1 MVAHMNNFPA
11 FLEEATIL
19 IVDDTPA
26 NLALMS
32 SLLKDS
38 YKVKVA
44 NCGERALEIA
54 QSDNPPDLILLDIMM
69 PDMDGYEVC
78 RRLKAQESTKDIP
91 IIFITAMADAEN
103 ESMGFALGAVDY
115 ISKPFNKTV
124 VKARIRVHIQ
134 LKRQSRLL
142 ENLVFIDALTEIP
155 NRRAL
160 DLTFTHEWARSLRSE
175 SCLSY
180 ILVDIDLFKQ
190 FNDHYGHGSG
200 DTCLA
205 RVAKALHGC
214 VQRPGDCLGRY
225 GGEEFGAILANTDL
239 AQALQVAQ
247 NFHDSIAALQIA
259 HAHSEVAAQVT
270 ISIGVATAYPVAG
283 QDPNQLRDAADQ
295 MLYAAKHAGKNTTRH
310 QQLQDAT
317 CYK

>member
-1 MVAHMNNFPA
+1 MVVHINNSPSFA
-11 FLEEATIL
+11 GEATIL
-19 IVDDTPA
+19 VVDDTPA
-26 NLALMS
+26 NLSLMS
-32 SLLKDS
+32 SLLKDT

-54 QSDNPPDLILLDIMM
+54 QSDTPPDLILLDIMM

-91 IIFITAMADAEN
+91 IIFITAMADVEN
-103 ESMGFALGAVDY
+103 ESMGLALGAVDY

-124 VKARIRVHIQ
+124 VKARIRVHMQ

-142 ENLVFIDALTEIP
+142 ENLVFMDALTEIP

-160 DLTFTHEWARSLRSE
+160 DQTFAQEWARSLRTGGP
-175 SCLSY
+175 LSY
-180 ILVDIDLFKQ
+180 ILIDIDLFKQ

-200 DTCLA
+200 DECLV

-225 GGEEFGAILANTDL
+225 GGEEFAAVLANTDMD
-239 AQALQVAQ
+239 QALQIA
-247 NFHDSIAALQIA
+247 NSFHANVAALQIP

-270 ISIGVATAYPVAG
+270 ISIGVATVHPVAG
-283 QDPNQLRDAADQ
+283 QNPHLVSDAADQ
-295 MLYAAKHAGKNTTRH
+295 MLYAAKHAGKNTTHSRA
-310 QQLQDAT
+310 L
-317 CYK
+317 

>member
-1 MVAHMNNFPA
+1 MVLHSNEFPTFA
-11 FLEEATIL
+11 EEATIL
-19 IVDDTPA
+19 MVDDTPA
-26 NLALMS
+26 NLSLMS
-32 SLLKDS
+32 SLLKDT

-54 QSDNPPDLILLDIMM
+54 QSDTPPDLILLDIMM

-78 RRLKAQESTKDIP
+78 RRLKAQASTKDIP
-91 IIFITAMADAEN
+91 VIFITAMADVEN

-124 VKARIRVHIQ
+124 VKARIRVHMQ

-160 DLTFTHEWARSLRSE
+160 DQTFANEWARSLRTGSP
-175 SCLSY
+175 LSY
-180 ILVDIDLFKQ
+180 VLIDIDLFKQ
-190 FNDHYGHGSG
+190 FNDRYGHGSG
-200 DTCLA
+200 DECLA

-214 VQRPGDCLGRY
+214 VQRSSDCLGRY
-225 GGEEFGAILANTDL
+225 GGEEFAAILANTDMG
-239 AQALQVAQ
+239 QALQVAQ
-247 NFHDSIAALQIA
+247 SFHASVAALQMP

-270 ISIGVATAYPVAG
+270 ITIGVATTHPVAE
-283 QDPNQLRDAADQ
+283 QNLHLLSEAADQ
-295 MLYAAKHAGKNTTRH
+295 MLYAAKHAGRNTTRS
-310 QQLQDAT
+310 QTL
-317 CYK
+317 